1 MSKSKFSDGREGKRS
16 DTGVKDELTPKN
28 CASDETLSGIKLK
41 EFYSPEDIK
50 IDENYYKEKLGNP
63 GEFPFTRGIHKNM
76 YRGKLWTIR
85 QFSGFGRAEDTNK
98 RWKFLLEQGQT
109 GLSTAFDMPTL
120 MGLDS
125 DHPLAEGEVGVEGVA
140 IDTLADLEKLFDGIP
155 LDKISVSFTINA
167 PAIWLYSLYLCLAEK
182 RGIDTKILRGTIQ
195 NDILKEYH
203 AQNEWVFPP
212 EPSVKLIVDMFEY
225 SASHTPKFNI
235 ISVSGYHIREA
246 GSDAIQELA
255 FTLADG
261 FAYVEAG
268 IQRGLD
274 VDVFAPMISFFF
286 NCHID
291 FFEEIAK
298 FRAARRIWARYM
310 KERYNAKNPRS
321 LMLRFHTQ
329 TAGCSLTAQQPE
341 VNIIRTTIEALA
353 AVLGGTQSLHTNSFD
368 EAISLPSEL
377 AARVAVRTQQVIA
390 YESGVA
396 SVVDPLAG
404 SFYVEWLTDR
414 MEEEAEKYFEKI
426 LKMGNGSFYA
436 GVIEGIK
443 SGFFRKEIARASF
456 EFQSKVE
463 RGERIIVGVNAFEE
477 DDGLKFEFPKFKL
490 PPSCQEEQ
498 IKFLKYIK
506 SIRDNRAVLQK
517 LNELKSAAKQGK
529 NLVPFI
535 KDAVRE
541 YATEGEI
548 MDTLKEV
555 YGEFLDLKTL

>member
-1 MSKSKFSDGREGKRS
+1 MSKSKFSAGREGKRS
-16 DTGVKDELTPKN
+16 DTGVKDELIPKN

-41 EFYSPEDIK
+41 EFYSLEDIK

-195 NDILKEYH
+195 TDILKEYH

-310 KERYNAKNPRS
+310 KERYKAKNPRS

-443 SGFFRKEIARASF
+443 NGFFRREIARASF

-463 RGERIIVGVNAFEE
+463 RCERIIVGVNAFEE

-506 SIRDNRAVLQK
+506 SIRDSRAVLQR
-517 LNELKSAAKQGK
+517 LSELKSAAKQGK

>member
-1 MSKSKFSDGREGKRS
+1 
-16 DTGVKDELTPKN
+16 
-28 CASDETLSGIKLK
+28 
-41 EFYSPEDIK
+41 
-50 IDENYYKEKLGNP
+50 
-63 GEFPFTRGIHKNM
+63 
-76 YRGKLWTIR
+76 
-85 QFSGFGRAEDTNK
+85 
-98 RWKFLLEQGQT
+98 
-109 GLSTAFDMPTL
+109 
-120 MGLDS
+120 
-125 DHPLAEGEVGVEGVA
+125 
-140 IDTLADLEKLFDGIP
+140 
-155 LDKISVSFTINA
+155 
-167 PAIWLYSLYLCLAEK
+167 
-182 RGIDTKILRGTIQ
+182 
-195 NDILKEYH
+195 
-203 AQNEWVFPP
+203 
-212 EPSVKLIVDMFEY
+212 
-225 SASHTPKFNI
+225 
-235 ISVSGYHIREA
+235 
-246 GSDAIQELA
+246 
-255 FTLADG
+255 
-261 FAYVEAG
+261 
-268 IQRGLD
+268 
-274 VDVFAPMISFFF
+274 
-286 NCHID
+286 
-291 FFEEIAK
+291 
-298 FRAARRIWARYM
+298 
-310 KERYNAKNPRS
+310 
-321 LMLRFHTQ
+321 MLRFHTQ

-443 SGFFRKEIARASF
+443 SGFFRREIARASF

-463 RGERIIVGVNAFEE
+463 RGERVIVGVNAFEE

-506 SIRDNRAVLQK
+506 SIRDNRAVLQR
-517 LNELKSAAKQGK
+517 LSELKSAAKQGK

-535 KDAVRE
+535 KDAVKE